1 MNTPK
6 TPIDYLLEDER
17 KELFG
22 RITEYI
28 GGIFTYM
35 TTKAKPRWS
44 GKEIAAIYD
53 IQNTH
58 ISEFKNYKKYKREV
72 SYNELSKLIAGGLVT
87 VRELIDECAKTEK
100 EKVWIKDKFRLLYL
114 AEKAKQHGHDAAE
127 WIEEK
132 LRSEGIDIDD

>member
-6 TPIDYLLEDER
+6 SPKNYLLEDER

-28 GGIFTYM
+28 GRVFHHM
-35 TTKAKPRWS
+35 NTKAKPRWS
-44 GKEIAAIYD
+44 GKEIAAVYD

-58 ISEFKNYKKYKREV
+58 VTEFKNYKKYKREI

-87 VRELIDECAKTEK
+87 VNELIDHCAKTE
-100 EKVWIKDKFRLLYL
+100 
-114 AEKAKQHGHDAAE
+114 
-127 WIEEK
+127 
-132 LRSEGIDIDD
+132 